1 MQELYKTSLTR
12 YNEGPYP
19 YYRIPGMVV
28 TAKGTILTYFET
40 RMGGSDWQTRGVGY
54 RRSEDGGQT
63 WSSIDML
70 AERTTNTAV
79 NNPVMIAA
87 RDGRIYFLWQE
98 DYHRGFLQYSDDDGI
113 SFHSLVEI
121 TEYLEQFYT
130 KYGYRWD
137 VFAFGPGHGIE
148 LKSGTLLVPVWMAN
162 GGKRVHHPSVVSTI
176 VSHDSG
182 KTWEVGEIIGPRDL
196 SGNNSK
202 VVLKKDKDSD
212 CERFHDEVP
221 SPDSLRNPNE
231 TSAVQLDDGSVL
243 LNIRHEGKTHYRA
256 ISVSPNGLTDF
267 SEPIY
272 DRQLPDPICCG
283 SITRSGKPV
292 SGQCHA
298 IAFSNCAVRPCREN
312 NYSRVRAR
320 LTLRLSLDN
329 CQTWNF
335 SRLLEERAGYS
346 DIAFSNDGKWLYCFY
361 EHDVDGE
368 LYTQPRYLT
377 FARVNL
383 EWLTDGETNSE
394 IMTRDK
400 KQV

>member
-1 MQELYKTSLTR
+1 MQELYKASLTR

-28 TAKGTILTYFET
+28 TATGTILTYFET
-40 RMGGSDWQTRGVGY
+40 RMGGSDWQTRGVGC

-63 WSSIDML
+63 WSSIEML
-70 AERTTNTAV
+70 AKSTTDTAV

-87 RDGRIYFLWQE
+87 RDSRVYFLWQE
-98 DYHRGFLQYSDDDGI
+98 DYRRGFLQYSGDDGI
-113 SFHSLVEI
+113 SFCPPVEI
-121 TEYLEQFYT
+121 TKYLEQFYT

-148 LKSGTLLVPVWMAN
+148 LENGALLVPVWMAD
-162 GGKRVHHPSVVSTI
+162 GGKRVHHPSVVSTV
-176 VSHDSG
+176 VSRDSG
-182 KTWEVGEIIGPRDL
+182 KTWEVGEIIG
-196 SGNNSK
+196 SGNVSDNNCITAF
-202 VVLKKDKDSD
+202 KKDKDTNCKGFRDAGLSQ
-212 CERFHDEVP
+212 
-221 SPDSLRNPNE
+221 DSLRNPNE

-243 LNIRHEGKTHYRA
+243 LNIRHEGKAHYRA
-256 ISVSPNGLTDF
+256 VCVSPNGLTDF
-267 SEPIY
+267 SEPVY

-283 SITRSGKPV
+283 SITRSRKRI
-292 SGQCHA
+292 SGGQHA
-298 IAFSNCAVRPCREN
+298 IAFSNCAVHPCREN

-329 CQTWNF
+329 CKTWNF
-335 SRLLEERAGYS
+335 CRLLEERAGYS

-377 FARVNL
+377 FARINM
-383 EWLTDGETNSE
+383 EWLTDGK
-394 IMTRDK
+394 R
-400 KQV
+400 KQI